1 MYVYM
6 YIYIYMYV
14 YMYIYIYIYLRW
26 IFIPDDW
33 NNMKLV
39 YIYIVNCSMINK
51 NVPPNIHLM
60 YTMSSIAFIC
70 QSWL

>member
-1 MYVYM
+1 MDLYT
-6 YIYIYMYV
+6 
-14 YMYIYIYIYLRW
+14 
-26 IFIPDDW
+26 DDW

-39 YIYIVNCSMINK
+39 YIYIYIVNCSMINK

-70 QSWL
+70 QSCL